1 MPDFRS
7 QLTYLVDP
15 GHGWLVVPLVE
26 IAALGIEPQISACS
40 FIQGQNAYL
49 EEDVDAPLYLDARAA
64 QGIPRPVLD
73 EQYIERFERPSLA
86 FQDPTLG
93 TAFWERLRPGG
104 V

>member
-1 MPDFRS
+1 MPDFS
-7 QLTYLVDP
+7 TQLTYLVDP

-26 IAALGIEPQISACS
+26 IASLGIEQQISACS

-73 EQYIERFERPSLA
+73 EQYIERFERPALT
-86 FQDPTLG
+86 FQNPALDA
-93 TAFWERLRPGG
+93 AFWERLRR
-104 V
+104 